1 MLGLLAHNFMNWVRR
16 DIFAGTPLA
25 RMGIREF
32 VEQAMRV
39 PARAELLEMDT
50 FITVFPETSLYA
62 QTLVQAIERKSSAQ
76 LALPFIE
83 TAKNKTVI
91 SFFDVLPS
99 ICTKLAFKF

>member
-1 MLGLLAHNFMNWVRR
+1 MHPLRESGLLHYLPR

-39 PARAELLEMDT
+39 PARAEFLGMDT

-62 QTLVQAIERKSSAQ
+62 QALVQAIERKSSAQ
-76 LALPFIE
+76 LALPFTE
-83 TAKNKTVI
+83 PEMNKRVI
-91 SFFDVLPS
+91 SFS
-99 ICTKLAFKF
+99 